1 MPLKPT
7 APKICWKLFSYY
19 APKVLLYWIHTFF
32 FSFFDFFVVCLF
44 AFMSIELIS
53 NDVICKFY
61 TQQVG
66 NIYIATGIIKILMEK
81 IRIICLEEWLRCDCF
96 QAFRE
101 ANVKVVKEV
110 QI

>member
-1 MPLKPT
+1 MLET
-7 APKICWKLFSYY
+7 VF
-19 APKVLLYWIHTFF
+19 LLYMHRKCYYNEYIHFF
-32 FSFFDFFVVCLF
+32 FFFLFFIFLVVCLF

-53 NDVICKFY
+53 SDVICKFY

-81 IRIICLEEWLRCDCF
+81 IRIICFEEWLRCDCF

-101 ANVKVVKEV
+101 AIVKVVEEI

>member
-1 MPLKPT
+1 MHRKCNSIEYIP
-7 APKICWKLFSYY
+7 
-19 APKVLLYWIHTFF
+19 F
-32 FSFFDFFVVCLF
+32 FSFFVILIFFVCLF

-66 NIYIATGIIKILMEK
+66 NIYIAKGIIKIFMEK
-81 IRIICLEEWLRCDCF
+81 IRIICFEEWPRCDRF

-101 ANVKVVKEV
+101 TNVKVVEEI

>member
-1 MPLKPT
+1 MHRKCNSIEYIP
-7 APKICWKLFSYY
+7 
-19 APKVLLYWIHTFF
+19 F
-32 FSFFDFFVVCLF
+32 FSFFVFFVVCLF

-66 NIYIATGIIKILMEK
+66 NIYIATGIIKIFMEK
-81 IRIICLEEWLRCDCF
+81 IRIICFEEWPRCDRF

-101 ANVKVVKEV
+101 ANVEVVEEI

>member
-1 MPLKPT
+1 MHRKCNSIEYIL
-7 APKICWKLFSYY
+7 
-19 APKVLLYWIHTFF
+19 F
-32 FSFFDFFVVCLF
+32 FSFFCYFYYFFVCLF

-66 NIYIATGIIKILMEK
+66 NFYVATGIIKILMEK
-81 IRIICLEEWLRCDCF
+81 IRIICFEELPRCNRF
-96 QAFRE
+96 QAFQE
-101 ANVKVVKEV
+101 ANVKAVEEV

>member
-1 MPLKPT
+1 MHRKCNSIEYIP
-7 APKICWKLFSYY
+7 
-19 APKVLLYWIHTFF
+19 F
-32 FSFFDFFVVCLF
+32 FSFFVILIFFVCLF

-66 NIYIATGIIKILMEK
+66 NIYIATGIIKIFMEK
-81 IRIICLEEWLRCDCF
+81 IRIICFEEWPRCDRF

-101 ANVKVVKEV
+101 ANVKVVEEI

>member
-1 MPLKPT
+1 MHRKCNSIEYIP
-7 APKICWKLFSYY
+7 
-19 APKVLLYWIHTFF
+19 F
-32 FSFFDFFVVCLF
+32 FSFFVIFIFFVCLF

-66 NIYIATGIIKILMEK
+66 NIYIATGIIKIFIEK
-81 IRIICLEEWLRCDCF
+81 IRIICFEEWPRCD

-101 ANVKVVKEV
+101 ANVKVVEEI

>member
-1 MPLKPT
+1 MHRKCNSIEYIP
-7 APKICWKLFSYY
+7 
-19 APKVLLYWIHTFF
+19 FF
-32 FSFFDFFVVCLF
+32 FPFLLFLFFFVFLF

-66 NIYIATGIIKILMEK
+66 NIYIATGIVKIFMEK
-81 IRIICLEEWLRCDCF
+81 IRIICFEEWPRCDRF

-101 ANVKVVKEV
+101 ANVKVVEEI

>member
-1 MPLKPT
+1 MHRKCYSIEYIP
-7 APKICWKLFSYY
+7 
-19 APKVLLYWIHTFF
+19 FF
-32 FSFFDFFVVCLF
+32 FSFFDFFFVVCLF

-53 NDVICKFY
+53 NDVICKFN

-66 NIYIATGIIKILMEK
+66 NIYIATGMIKILMEK
-81 IRIICLEEWLRCDCF
+81 IRIICFEEWLRCDCF

-101 ANVKVVKEV
+101 ANVKVVEEI

>member
-1 MPLKPT
+1 MLET
-7 APKICWKLFSYY
+7 VF
-19 APKVLLYWIHTFF
+19 LLYMHRKCYYNEYIHFFF
-32 FSFFDFFVVCLF
+32 FSFFSFFVLCLF
-44 AFMSIELIS
+44 AYMSIELIS

-81 IRIICLEEWLRCDCF
+81 IRIICFEEWLRCDCF

-101 ANVKVVKEV
+101 ANVKVVEEI

>member
-1 MPLKPT
+1 MLETVLTMDRKCYSIEYIPRFF
-7 APKICWKLFSYY
+7 LF
-19 APKVLLYWIHTFF
+19 V
-32 FSFFDFFVVCLF
+32 VVCLF

-66 NIYIATGIIKILMEK
+66 NIYIATGMIKILMEK
-81 IRIICLEEWLRCDCF
+81 IRIICFEEWLRCDCF

-101 ANVKVVKEV
+101 ANVKVVEKV

>member
-1 MPLKPT
+1 MHRKCNSIEYIP
-7 APKICWKLFSYY
+7 
-19 APKVLLYWIHTFF
+19 F
-32 FSFFDFFVVCLF
+32 FSFFVIFIFFVCLF
-44 AFMSIELIS
+44 AFMSIELIL

-66 NIYIATGIIKILMEK
+66 NIYIATGIIKIFMEK
-81 IRIICLEEWLRCDCF
+81 IRIICFEEWPRCDRF

-101 ANVKVVKEV
+101 ANVKVVEEI

>member
-1 MPLKPT
+1 MHRKCNSIEYIPFFPFL
-7 APKICWKLFSYY
+7 LF
-19 APKVLLYWIHTFF
+19 LFF
-32 FSFFDFFVVCLF
+32 FVCLF

-81 IRIICLEEWLRCDCF
+81 IRIICFEEWPRCDRF

-101 ANVKVVKEV
+101 ANVKVVQEI

>member
-1 MPLKPT
+1 MLETVFLPYMYRKCYYNEY
-7 APKICWKLFSYY
+7 IHFFFLFS
-19 APKVLLYWIHTFF
+19 F
-32 FSFFDFFVVCLF
+32 FSFFVLCLF

-53 NDVICKFY
+53 NDVMGKFY

-81 IRIICLEEWLRCDCF
+81 IRIICFEEWLRCDCF

-101 ANVKVVKEV
+101 ANVKAVKEV

>member
-1 MPLKPT
+1 MHRKCNSIEYIP
-7 APKICWKLFSYY
+7 
-19 APKVLLYWIHTFF
+19 F
-32 FSFFDFFVVCLF
+32 FSFFVFLFFCFVCLF
-44 AFMSIELIS
+44 AFTSIELIS

-66 NIYIATGIIKILMEK
+66 NIYIATGIIKIFMEK
-81 IRIICLEEWLRCDCF
+81 IRIICFEEWPRCDRF

-101 ANVKVVKEV
+101 ANVKVVEEI

>member
-1 MPLKPT
+1 MLET
-7 APKICWKLFSYY
+7 VF
-19 APKVLLYWIHTFF
+19 LLYMHRKCYYNEYIHFF
-32 FSFFDFFVVCLF
+32 FFFLFFIFFVVCLF

-81 IRIICLEEWLRCDCF
+81 
-96 QAFRE
+96 
-101 ANVKVVKEV
+101 KVVEEI

>member
-1 MPLKPT
+1 MHRKCNSIEYLP
-7 APKICWKLFSYY
+7 
-19 APKVLLYWIHTFF
+19 F
-32 FSFFDFFVVCLF
+32 FSFFVIFIFFVCLF

-81 IRIICLEEWLRCDCF
+81 IRIICFEEWLRCDCF

-101 ANVKVVKEV
+101 ANVKVVEEI

>member
-1 MPLKPT
+1 MHRKCNSIEYIPFFPFL
-7 APKICWKLFSYY
+7 
-19 APKVLLYWIHTFF
+19 FF
-32 FSFFDFFVVCLF
+32 FVCLF

-66 NIYIATGIIKILMEK
+66 NIYIATGIIKTFMEK
-81 IRIICLEEWLRCDCF
+81 IRIICFEEWPRCDRF

-101 ANVKVVKEV
+101 ANVKLVEEI